1 MHAGLGPARE
11 KMGKDEFLS
20 LSTETM
26 IFLSFSNDYL
36 LMPFPLCFL
45 HSFAASC
52 TFSFLAFVSFWGEGQ
67 GVM

>member
-1 MHAGLGPARE
+1 MHAGLCPARE
-11 KMGKDEFLS
+11 KMDKDEFLS

-36 LMPFPLCFL
+36 LMPFPLFPKFFCCLMYLFFFGFCF
-45 HSFAASC
+45 
-52 TFSFLAFVSFWGEGQ
+52 FWGEGQ